1 MLARTDSRARAVVLL
16 LVVAVAASAIGAR
29 LVWWQVVQQA
39 SLSASALGQLSQQEE
54 LPAERGE
61 ITDVNGAL
69 LATSIELQSVFATPP
84 LIADP
89 ARTARLLAPV
99 LDISSAQ
106 LRAKLD
112 GDHDWVWLK
121 RRITPE
127 AAERIRSLDLRGI
140 GMLPETKRVY
150 PIQGIAQD
158 TTLAAQVLGFV
169 DVNGDGQY
177 GIEGGENAI
186 LAGTPGAV
194 SAQEDVIGRQ
204 IADSATLLREPVDG
218 ADLRLTL
225 DIGVQHMLEQEIWT
239 TYRMNG
245 AAGATGLI
253 MNVETG
259 AILAMASYPSYDAND
274 FATTDGDLFSNPAVA
289 RQYEP
294 GSVMKAFT
302 VAAATRCRSD
312 HDEGHRRRRQQ
323 PADRR
328 RPHPQRRPRDAS
340 VRSRADHRGRRAGAV
355 EQRRRGE
362 DRPRRSGDTSCTRP
376 SSASG
381 SARRPASTLR
391 ARPAAWSGIPTAPN
405 ASGDL
410 TAAQNAF
417 GQGLSLT
424 AVQLA
429 AGYASFANGG
439 LLVTPHVVDGW
450 TDPDGTVHATE
461 QPPAERIMREET
473 AETMVK
479 LLTNAIDNGIATGA
493 KVSGYTVAGKTGT
506 AQIAAPIKVEGPDG
520 QLVERWQYHAGW
532 VDSSFVGLLP
542 AGDTKLVTLV
552 LIHRPAGA
560 GGPSMPDR
568 PENVYARLMP
578 QVLDYLAI
586 PPDRPPDPVA
596 QP

>member
-39 SLSASALGQLSQQEE
+39 SLSAAALGQLSQQEE

-61 ITDVNGAL
+61 ITDINGAL

-89 ARTARLLAPV
+89 METARLLAPV
-99 LDISSAQ
+99 LDISTAQ
-106 LRAKLD
+106 LRAKLG
-112 GDHDWVWLK
+112 GDRDWVWLK

-150 PIQGIAQD
+150 PIEGIAQG

-186 LAGTPGAV
+186 LAGSPGAV

-302 VAAATRCRSD
+302 VAAAIDAGAITTKD
-312 HDEGHRRRRQQ
+312 TVVDNNNLQIGEVLIHN
-323 PADRR
+323 ADRAM
-328 RPHPQRRPRDAS
+328 HPYGHGPITA
-340 VRSRADHRGRRAGAV
+340 ADVLALSNNVGAAKIGLTLGRHKLYEAFLRFGFGAPTGIDLAG
-355 EQRRRGE
+355 E
-362 DRPRRSGDTSCTRP
+362 
-376 SSASG
+376 ASG
-381 SARRPASTLR
+381 VVWDPD
-391 ARPAAWSGIPTAPN
+391 GPN

-506 AQIAAPIKVEGPDG
+506 AQIAAPIKVAGPDG
-520 QLVERWQYHAGW
+520 RLVERWQYHVGW

-542 AGDTKLVTLV
+542 AGDTKLVTIV
-552 LIHRPAGA
+552 LIHRPVGA

-586 PPDRPPDPVA
+586 PPDRPADPVA

>member
-16 LVVAVAASAIGAR
+16 LVVVVAASAIGAR

-61 ITDVNGAL
+61 ITDINGAL

-89 ARTARLLAPV
+89 METARLLAPV
-99 LDISSAQ
+99 LDISTAQ
-106 LRAKLD
+106 LRAKLG
-112 GDHDWVWLK
+112 GDRDWVWLK

-127 AAERIRSLDLRGI
+127 AADRIRSLDLRGI

-150 PIQGIAQD
+150 PIEGIVQG

-177 GIEGGENAI
+177 GIEGGEDAI
-186 LAGTPGAV
+186 LAGSPGAV
-194 SAQEDVIGRQ
+194 SAQEDVIGRR

-302 VAAATRCRSD
+302 VAAAIDAGAITTKD
-312 HDEGHRRRRQQ
+312 TVLDNNNLQIGEVLIHN
-323 PADRR
+323 ADRAM
-328 RPHPQRRPRDAS
+328 HPYGHGPITA
-340 VRSRADHRGRRAGAV
+340 ADVLALSNNVGAAKIGLTLGRHKLYEAFLRFGFGAPTGIDLAG
-355 EQRRRGE
+355 E
-362 DRPRRSGDTSCTRP
+362 
-376 SSASG
+376 ASG
-381 SARRPASTLR
+381 VVWDPD
-391 ARPAAWSGIPTAPN
+391 GPN

-506 AQIAAPIKVEGPDG
+506 AQIAAPIKVAGPDG
-520 QLVERWQYHAGW
+520 RLVERWQYHVGW

-542 AGDTKLVTLV
+542 AGDTKLVTIV
-552 LIHRPAGA
+552 LIHRPVGA

-568 PENVYARLMP
+568 PENVYSRLMP

-586 PPDRPPDPVA
+586 PPDRPADPVA